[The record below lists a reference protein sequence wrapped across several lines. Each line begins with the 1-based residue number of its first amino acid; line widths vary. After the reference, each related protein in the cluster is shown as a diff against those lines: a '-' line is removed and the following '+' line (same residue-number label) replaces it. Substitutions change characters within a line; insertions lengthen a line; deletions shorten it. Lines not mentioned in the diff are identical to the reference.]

1 MELAGWGKLACFRA
15 QKYAIQYPQIALFS
29 PQIKYVSS
37 PFHILLKTIIAVLF
51 KRISHDE

>member
-37 PFHILLKTIIAVLF
+37 PFHIFITFLKNNLIL
-51 KRISHDE
+51 IS